1 MRMPTLALTLMG
13 AASVFLGATDAT
25 AQTLRAA
32 NIHAASQP
40 YSLALD
46 RWAEKLEEATDGEL
60 SANTFHA
67 GTIVSNQQD
76 SYSQVKLGSV
86 DVTISTVVADDVPA
100 LQIVAFPYAFR
111 NYEDWRAFMDS
122 DEVAELTE
130 EFREVTGIRILGAQ
144 YLGARHLTANQ
155 PVFSPEDLSDLKI
168 RAVDLPVFLE
178 TVRGLGAEPT
188 PVAFQ
193 EVLTGLKTG
202 VIDGQENPIPT
213 IHQMNFYQAQSH
225 LMLTGH
231 LRGGDFWMMNEAR
244 FQSLSPEH
252 QELVQKLATEAI
264 LWGDQQILEQEQS
277 LLAELEDA
285 GMTVIGPE
293 DGLDVQAFVDR
304 VREVAWPKLASEVG
318 QDVLDAVVAME
329 QE

>member
-1 MRMPTLALTLMG
+1 MRMPNLALALLSS
-13 AASVFLGATDAT
+13 AALFLGGPDAM

-32 NIHAASQP
+32 NIHAPSQP

-46 RWAEKLEEATDGEL
+46 RWAEKLAEASNGEL
-60 SANTFHA
+60 EANTFHA
-67 GTIVSNQQD
+67 GTVVSNQHD
-76 SYSQVKLGSV
+76 SYSQVKVGSV
-86 DVTISTVVADDVPA
+86 DLTISAVVGDDVPA

-111 NYEDWRAFMDS
+111 NYEDWRSFMDS
-122 DEVAELTE
+122 EEIAKLAD
-130 EFREVTGIRILGAQ
+130 EFRERTGIRILGAQ

-155 PVFSPEDLSDLKI
+155 PVMSPEDLSDLKI
-168 RAVDLPVFLE
+168 RAVELPVFLE
-178 TVRGLGAEPT
+178 TVRALGAEPT

-213 IHQMNFYQAQSH
+213 IYQMNFYQAQSH

-231 LRGGDFWMMNEAR
+231 LHGGDFWMMNEAR

-252 QELVQKLATEAI
+252 QELVQELAREAI
-264 LWGDQQILEQEQS
+264 LWGDQQIIEQEES
-277 LLAELEDA
+277 LLGELETA

-304 VREVAWPKLASEVG
+304 VRGEAWPKLASEVG
-318 QDVLDAVVAME
+318 QETLDAVLAME
-329 QE
+329 QQ